1 MRRSFLGGPPSLRPL
16 SPDLGDEE
24 SGRSTPTPPSSST
37 TSLLGRRTLAGML
50 SEALCSRARRV
61 SERRP
66 RSTTNSKFSC
76 DPAELDVAALRDEE
90 VPFARRARE
99 QGRVFRGGKVDGELS
114 FCLCLLCWLIRCCVD
129 ISVVVAVIS
138 PADVPRNTTQAQPM
152 P

>member
-1 MRRSFLGGPPSLRPL
+1 MRSSGCGAVFLPISSGATTPSASPPLA
-16 SPDLGDEE
+16 DEKE
-24 SGRSTPTPPSSST
+24 KEGSNGRSTSPIPT

-76 DPAELDVAALRDEE
+76 EPAAVDDE

-99 QGRVFRGGKVDGELS
+99 QGRAFRGGKVD
-114 FCLCLLCWLIRCCVD
+114 D

-138 PADVPRNTTQAQPM
+138 PADVPKSQTQTV
-152 P
+152 